1 MKNSVGILEKKL
13 IVDYEKETKLE
24 IVSDV
29 GLAYARLM
37 EGKKEFDEVVRVCET
52 LLSLPIG
59 VHTRKLIFAV
69 KARVGGSAKGGAG
82 GKAPDKGGAKAPAK
96 GAAAGD

>member
-29 GLAYARLM
+29 GLAYTRLM

-52 LLSLPIG
+52 LL
-59 VHTRKLIFAV
+59 
-69 KARVGGSAKGGAG
+69 
-82 GKAPDKGGAKAPAK
+82 
-96 GAAAGD
+96 

>member
-69 KARVGGSAKGGAG
+69 KARVGGSAKGAG

-96 GAAAGD
+96 GGAAGE